1 MMMRKT
7 LKQKLKSALRKQKE
21 KSLDLERKYDS
32 EKRQNCILLDDA
44 LKYKSLA
51 EFLKYPKIEVELENY
66 SYMDYKLRFFLR
78 DKMRLLNYV
87 YDITIPKQDLKFVD
101 ERINQMVTAK
111 FKEQFFDGI
120 EIEDWK
126 QKFEQ
131 NN

>member
-1 MMMRKT
+1 MKRKT

-21 KSLDLERKYDS
+21 KSIDLERKYDS
-32 EKRQNCILLDDA
+32 EKRQNCMLLNDA

-51 EFLKYPKIEVELENY
+51 EFLKHPKIEVGLENY

-78 DKMRLLNYV
+78 DEMRILNYG

-101 ERINQMVTAK
+101 ERINQMVMTK

-126 QKFEQ
+126 QKIEQ

>member
-1 MMMRKT
+1 MMRKT

-21 KSLDLERKYDS
+21 KSIDLERKYDS
-32 EKRQNCILLDDA
+32 EKRQNCMLLNDA
-44 LKYKSLA
+44 LKYKSLI
-51 EFLKYPKIEVELENY
+51 EFLNHPKIEVELENY

-78 DKMRLLNYV
+78 DEMRILNYG

-126 QKFEQ
+126 QKIEQ